1 MKIIKLTS
9 SNDKKPI
16 YINLDMI
23 GHFYDVEETQSNG
36 IVKAP
41 KHTRVGVVTHRNG
54 GFEVVEDSNQ
64 IIKLIQ
70 EARLKF

>member
-9 SNDKKPI
+9 SNSKKPI

-36 IVKAP
+36 IVKVP

-54 GFEVVEDSNQ
+54 GFEVVEDSNR

-70 EARLKF
+70 ESRSL

>member
-36 IVKAP
+36 IVKAQN

-54 GFEVVEDSNQ
+54 GFEVVEDSNR

-70 EARLKF
+70 ESRSL